1 MNMSKKVLIVSYD
14 LAFSEAILGPFK
26 DLQDIRFLLAG
37 NLSDGLAILT
47 EGNVDLLII
56 DYAIVLDSALS
67 NFLSS
72 PSIGKMPI
80 VLVAQEKKF
89 LDGFNEPNMS
99 KFSRNELDSRVI
111 PFIRNILV

>member
-1 MNMSKKVLIVSYD
+1 MNMPKEVLIVSYGP
-14 LAFSEAILGPFK
+14 AFSEAVSEPFK
-26 DLQDIRFLLAG
+26 DLQDVHFSVAG

-111 PFIRNILV
+111 PFVRNILV